1 MRLLYSEDLAS
12 RTGPESCV
20 GVREGTGEALT
31 GEHVG
36 QVLSREISDIRGA
49 DGVPQP
55 EGNTGQGILASPG
68 RPRAVRDPV
77 HAWRHLAREPG
88 DPALALGGWHQGR
101 IGKPE
106 SVIR

>member
-20 GVREGTGEALT
+20 GVREHVGEALT

-49 DGVPQP
+49 DVVPLS
-55 EGNTGQGILASPG
+55 EGNTVQGAMASPD
-68 RPRAVRDPV
+68 RPRAVRDPE

-88 DPALALGGWHQGR
+88 DPVLALGGWHQGR
-101 IGKPE
+101 IGKLKA
-106 SVIR
+106 